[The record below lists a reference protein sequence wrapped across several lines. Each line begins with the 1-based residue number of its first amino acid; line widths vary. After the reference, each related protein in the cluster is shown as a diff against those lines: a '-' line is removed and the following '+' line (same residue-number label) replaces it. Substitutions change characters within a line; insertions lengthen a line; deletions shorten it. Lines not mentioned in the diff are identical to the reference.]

1 MVVGTSGV
9 VGSVGADVAGD
20 VGDVV
25 AAAVDEAG
33 DTPEPVMLSLLAPP
47 SSALVASQFQDP
59 VPTSRSY

>member
-25 AAAVDEAG
+25 AAAVDEAV
-33 DTPEPVMLSLLAPP
+33 DTSEHVMLSLLAPP
-47 SSALVASQFQDP
+47 AVL
-59 VPTSRSY
+59 